1 MEEKNKFQFS
11 RVVNVM
17 MISLGL
23 YYVWPSVHAMNF
35 NFNWR
40 SDLFLGLVLI
50 FTGIVS
56 FLNKSNRKVFTEQE
70 IQQTVSE
77 LDDHLLSEIKN
88 LISSQQMI
96 EAIKLLRSKKTLSL
110 TDAKRIV
117 EAVQLKYFPVPK

>member
-1 MEEKNKFQFS
+1 VEEKNKFQFS